1 MTMAELFAEIDF
13 REVELGDQKEI
24 VKACVES
31 EHVVDYDVI
40 ESDDETTG
48 SGMAIGDII
57 FNDTVCIER
66 KDSSD
71 FVESMKSGHLED
83 QLHRMYQQYDHVH
96 VLVSG
101 TLDETMNQRHSRIN
115 PEAVRAFVAS
125 LSVRWQTTP
134 MFCGSERELAFMA
147 IDVARKSFE
156 PLTRTPGRPEISLDR
171 SLGPVGQAAMIAD
184 DIGPKMA
191 KRIED
196 SGEFWT
202 VSDLCD
208 ASMSELTEIE
218 GIGSTTAAKIKGK
231 LS

>member
-1 MTMAELFAEIDF
+1 MAELFAEIDF
-13 REVELGDQKEI
+13 REVELGSQKEI
-24 VKACVES
+24 LKACVES
-31 EHVVDYDVI
+31 DHVLEHDVV
-40 ESDDETTG
+40 ENDEDAKG
-48 SGMAIGDII
+48 SGLEIGDII

-66 KDSSD
+66 KEPSD

-83 QLHRMYQQYDHVH
+83 QLNRMHREYDHVH

-101 TLDETMNQRHSRIN
+101 TLYDTMHLPHSRIN

-147 IDVARKSFE
+147 IDMGRKAFE
-156 PLTRTPGRPEISLDR
+156 PLRRTPGRPEISIDKD
-171 SLGPVGQAAMIAD
+171 LGPVGQAAMIAD

-202 VSDLCD
+202 VSDLCE
-208 ASMSELTEIE
+208 ASLDQLTSVD
-218 GIGSTTAAKIKGK
+218 GIGPKTASKIKGK